1 MPGPLEPRGAMTTV
15 NVSMP
20 RVMAQELTRL
30 GAETRAG
37 RAAVVRA
44 AIERGLPL
52 LKTELAE
59 LHDDNS
65 EKAKVAAD
73 VA

>member
-52 LKTELAE
+52 LKLSWPSFTTTTPRRRRL
-59 LHDDNS
+59 LLT
-65 EKAKVAAD
+65 
-73 VA
+73 